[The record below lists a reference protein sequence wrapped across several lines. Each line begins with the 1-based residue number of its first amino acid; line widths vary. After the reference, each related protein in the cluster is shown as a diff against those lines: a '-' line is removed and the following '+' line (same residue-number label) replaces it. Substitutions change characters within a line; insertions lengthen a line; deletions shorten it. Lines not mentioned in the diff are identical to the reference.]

1 MAAKREKPT
10 LPTDTD
16 WPAETVTWFNAWRD
30 DRCSDRWDERQWQY
44 VMDTA
49 IVHALVYGSNDFGAL
64 AELDK
69 RLRFHGPHVRGLAMN
84 DQNLIKPKRDQTPEQ
99 RRAAASKAG
108 KAAAKKRPREEA
120 AAGDR
125 QDRAAHAVRGHRRR
139 AGRAGGDVLRG
150 LPRPRKLTVSEISV
164 LKVARKAMKGDI
176 AALQFLRD
184 TAGEKPSRRSRWQR
198 TCRMRPRR
206 SAS

>member
-49 IVHALVYGSNDFGAL
+49 IVHALMYGSNDFGAL

-69 RLRFHGPHVRGLAMN
+69 RLRFMGLTFE
-84 DQNLIKPKRDQTPEQ
+84 D
-99 RRAAASKAG
+99 
-108 KAAAKKRPREEA
+108 
-120 AAGDR
+120 
-125 QDRAAHAVRGHRRR
+125 
-139 AGRAGGDVLRG
+139 
-150 LPRPRKLTVSEISV
+150 
-164 LKVARKAMKGDI
+164 
-176 AALQFLRD
+176 
-184 TAGEKPSRRSRWQR
+184 
-198 TCRMRPRR
+198 
-206 SAS
+206 

>member
-1 MAAKREKPT
+1 MFGRIRRAAGNIANRVRSAFNRQSKTERSERMAAKREKPT

-69 RLRFHGPHVRGLAMN
+69 RLRFMGSTFE
-84 DQNLIKPKRDQTPEQ
+84 D
-99 RRAAASKAG
+99 
-108 KAAAKKRPREEA
+108 
-120 AAGDR
+120 
-125 QDRAAHAVRGHRRR
+125 
-139 AGRAGGDVLRG
+139 
-150 LPRPRKLTVSEISV
+150 
-164 LKVARKAMKGDI
+164 
-176 AALQFLRD
+176 
-184 TAGEKPSRRSRWQR
+184 
-198 TCRMRPRR
+198 
-206 SAS
+206 